1 MKLFDTKPEKTS
13 SDNGYDAQSIEV
25 LKGLDP
31 VKRRPGMYTD
41 TTSPDHLVFEVI
53 DNSVDEAIAG
63 FATAIDVTLTRDN
76 RIIVS
81 DNGRGMP
88 VDIHP
93 KEGISGVELIMTKLH
108 AGAKFSSKDYAFSGG
123 LHGVGVSVVNAL
135 SSQLDIIIKREGKK
149 FAISFENGFKTKALE
164 AIGTVGQKN
173 TGTQVC
179 FAPAPEYFDVKTFS
193 KEAIQTALKSKS
205 VLCQGLTT
213 SFTLE
218 ETKERKTWC
227 YTNGLDEYLKEHLT
241 EKKIL
246 FPDPF
251 TGKCEGEDFQA
262 IWAINWGDQTSLNIE
277 ESFVNLIPTKLG
289 GTHVN
294 GFRSGLLESIRE
306 FCKFRNLLPK
316 GLFLAPEDIWQ
327 NVGYVLSVK
336 LVEAQFSSQTKERL
350 SSRHC
355 ANLVN
360 LQVRDA
366 FSLWLNQNVELGEA
380 LAALAVDNARA
391 RVKKSK
397 KVTKKRASNGV
408 TLPAKLS
415 DCSSDDQNLRELFF
429 VEGDSAG
436 GSAKQARDRRF
447 QAIMPLRGKIMN
459 TWDVSSSSI
468 LESKEIRDIS
478 QVLGVVPGSSDIS
491 KLRYNK
497 LCILADA
504 DSDGLHIATLI
515 CALFLK
521 HFPEVVKNG
530 HVFVAMPP
538 LYRIDMGKDVF
549 YALDD
554 SERNAIIKRLNKRKK
569 KTKINIQRFK
579 GLGEMNPA
587 QLKETTIAPDSRRL
601 VQLTIDPPVDPG
613 SGLSYD
619 SFAPQGNKP
628 GQQENESLEKSREQA
643 LDRPDKEI
651 EPQSELQSTPF
662 QDSTPVPFNNKD
674 KDVWEIMDMLLGKK
688 RAKDRKRWIE
698 THGVIKEN

>member
-1 MKLFDTKPEKTS
+1 MNIFDDKPENQNAS
-13 SDNGYDAQSIEV
+13 SEYDAQSIEV

-31 VKRRPGMYTD
+31 VRRRPGMYTD
-41 TTSPDHLVFEVI
+41 TGSPDHLAFEVI

-63 FATAIDVTLTRDN
+63 FADTIQVTLTRDN
-76 RIIVS
+76 RIRVS

-93 KEGISGVELIMTKLH
+93 EEGISGVELIMTKLH

-135 SSQLDIIIKREGKK
+135 SSQLDITIKRGGEK
-149 FAISFENGFKTKALE
+149 FDIGFENGVKSRELQVV
-164 AIGTVGQKN
+164 GTVGQKN
-173 TGTQVC
+173 TGTCVEFQ
-179 FAPAPEYFDVKTFS
+179 PAQGYFDVQEFS
-193 KEAIQTALKSKS
+193 PEAIKTALKSKA
-205 VLCQGLTT
+205 VLCPKLTTTFFHETTGEKLSWCYEQGLDQY
-213 SFTLE
+213 LE
-218 ETKERKTWC
+218 E
-227 YTNGLDEYLKEHLT
+227 NLKEKHT
-241 EKKIL
+241 L
-246 FPDPF
+246 FPAPF
-251 TGKCEGEDFQA
+251 TGECSNDDFQA
-262 IWAINWGDQTSLNIE
+262 SWAINWGTDSSLNLE
-277 ESFVNLIPTKLG
+277 ESYVNLIPTRLG

-294 GFRSGLLESIRE
+294 GFRSGLLESVRE
-306 FCKFRNLLPK
+306 FCKFRSLLPK
-316 GLFLAPEDIWQ
+316 GLFLAPEDIWL

-380 LAALAVDNARA
+380 LANLAIENARN

-397 KVTKKRASNGV
+397 KVTKKKASNGG

-415 DCSSDDQNLRELFF
+415 DCSSEDQNLRELFF

-447 QAIMPLRGKIMN
+447 QAILPLRGKIMN
-459 TWDVSSSSI
+459 TWDHSSSSI
-468 LESKEIRDIS
+468 LDSKEIRDIS
-478 QVLGVVPGSSDIS
+478 QVLGVAPGSDDIS

-521 HFPEVVKNG
+521 HFSEVVRQG

-538 LYRIDMGKDVF
+538 LYRIDMGKEVF

-554 SERNAIIKRLNKRKK
+554 SEKSSIINRLNRRKK
-569 KTKINIQRFK
+569 KGKINIQRFK

-601 VQLTIDPPVDPG
+601 VQLTINDAPG
-613 SGLSYD
+613 NPESGSATD
-619 SFAPQGNKP
+619 N
-628 GQQENESLEKSREQA
+628 
-643 LDRPDKEI
+643 
-651 EPQSELQSTPF
+651 
-662 QDSTPVPFNNKD
+662 
-674 KDVWEIMDMLLGKK
+674 VWEIMDMLLGKK

>member
-1 MKLFDTKPEKTS
+1 MNLFDGRTKDKPA
-13 SDNGYDAQSIEV
+13 DQGYNAGSIEV

-41 TTSPDHLVFEVI
+41 TASPDHLVFEVI

-63 FATAIDVTLTRDN
+63 FATRIDVTLTRDN

-93 KEGISGVELIMTKLH
+93 GEGICGVELIMTKLH
-108 AGAKFSSKDYAFSGG
+108 AGAKFSTKDYAFSGG

-135 SSQLDIIIKREGKK
+135 STHLSIDIYRGGRQYTIEFQKGI
-149 FAISFENGFKTKALE
+149 KTKELE
-164 AIGTVGQKN
+164 EIGPAGG
-173 TGTQVC
+173 TGTTLG
-179 FAPAPEYFDVKTFS
+179 FRPDPAYFDTDQFNTS
-193 KEAIQTALKSKS
+193 AIRAALKSKA
-205 VLCQGLTT
+205 VLCRELTT
-213 SFTLE
+213 TFTLE
-218 ETKERKTWC
+218 ATGETQTWH
-227 YTNGLDEYLKEHLT
+227 YDQGLDQYLKEMVST
-241 EKKIL
+241 AKTI
-246 FPDPF
+246 FPEPF
-251 TGKCEGEDFQA
+251 TGSADNDDFQV
-262 IWAINWGDQTSLNIE
+262 IWAVNWGQEDPLGLE
-277 ESFVNLIPTKLG
+277 ESYVNLIPTKLG

-294 GFRSGLLESIRE
+294 GFRSGLLESVKE

-316 GLFLAPEDIWQ
+316 GVFLTPEDIWQ

-366 FSLWLNQNVELGEA
+366 FSLWLNQNVTLGEA
-380 LAALAVDNARA
+380 LAQAAIANARS
-391 RVKKSK
+391 RERKRK
-397 KVTKKRASNGV
+397 KVSLKTRTSGAS
-408 TLPAKLS
+408 LPAKLS
-415 DCSSDDQNLRELFF
+415 DCTSDDQSQRELFF

-447 QAIMPLRGKIMN
+447 QAIMPLRGKILN
-459 TWDVSSSSI
+459 TWDSSSSAI

-478 QVLGVVPGSSDIS
+478 QVLGVVPGSDDIS

-504 DSDGLHIATLI
+504 DSDGLHIATLL

-521 HFPEVVKNG
+521 HFPEVVRQG

-538 LYRIDMGKDVF
+538 LYRIDMGKEVF

-554 SERNAIIKRLNKRKK
+554 SERNAITKRLNRRKK
-569 KTKINIQRFK
+569 PSKINIQRFK
-579 GLGEMNPA
+579 GLGEMNPS
-587 QLKETTIAPDSRRL
+587 QLRETTIAPDSRRL
-601 VQLTIDPPVDPG
+601 VQLTITGEPGTQDPKETQATQNDESFSNPAQTKKVLGSPDPDNLLT
-613 SGLSYD
+613 SGAD
-619 SFAPQGNKP
+619 
-628 GQQENESLEKSREQA
+628 
-643 LDRPDKEI
+643 DV
-651 EPQSELQSTPF
+651 F
-662 QDSTPVPFNNKD
+662 QV
-674 KDVWEIMDMLLGKK
+674 MDMLLSKK
-688 RAKDRKRWIE
+688 RARDRKEWIE
-698 THGVIKEN
+698 THGVIKEI